1 MKQKIFPSVMAKNEA
16 ELKSMLQKMKRVA
29 KTLHLDVADGKFVPS
44 HSLDFYLDLPS
55 NFNYIAHLM
64 LEQPQPWIEKY
75 GKLMKLCIPHFSAIR
90 NFPAH
95 LSWMKRM
102 DQHIAI
108 ALNPELSLDK
118 LKETLKPYLPEIEYV
133 LILTV
138 HPGFYGSQY
147 LKSELEKIKE
157 IKKMNPKVKVIVDG
171 GMNPQTITDAQK
183 AGADYFV
190 SGSYV
195 TLSNDPKKAME
206 KLQKALK

>member
-16 ELKSMLQKMKRVA
+16 ELKALLQTMKGVS

-44 HSLDFYLDLPS
+44 HSLDFYLELPS
-55 NFNYIAHLM
+55 HFEYTAHLM
-64 LEQPQPWIEKY
+64 LEKPQPWIEKY

-102 DQHIAI
+102 NQQIAI
-108 ALNPELSLDK
+108 ALNPENSID
-118 LKETLKPYLPEIEYV
+118 TVKPYLPEIEYV

-147 LKSELEKIKE
+147 LKSELDKIKE
-157 IKKMNPKVKVIVDG
+157 IKTINPKVKVIVDG
-171 GMNPQTITDAQK
+171 GMNPQTIKEAQK

-195 TLSNDPKKAME
+195 TLSEDPKNAMK
-206 KLQKALK
+206 KLQKALE